1 MKKSVAIIGA
11 GASGLVCAV
20 TLARRGFDVTLFDK
34 NRKIGKKLLATGNG
48 RCNISNED
56 LSLKNFYGDEKLIKN
71 LLNSFDMKKFC
82 QSIGLELTTNQEGKI
97 FPMSMQASSVVNLL
111 LSEAERLK
119 IKIVTDKK
127 IKSLEKIGSNFI
139 IDKERFDF
147 LVLSCGSKAYP
158 SLGGDESCL
167 ALAKNFNH
175 SVTPVYDS
183 LTQLVTKENLK
194 ELDGVRVEA
203 VVRLFVNGDEIDSK
217 RGDLLFRDYGVS
229 GLSVL
234 DLSKEASKALHVKGF
249 EVSLIVELLPELSA
263 QKLKSK
269 MFKNLEVSYDKEMSL
284 WLSGFLDK
292 KLSKFFS
299 FKRYAKDLNKKDI
312 SKLVYNLKN
321 LKLQIIDTKGFQRA
335 EVMAGGVDT
344 KEIDVKTLES
354 KKCKNLYL
362 CGEVLDIDGK
372 RGGYNLHLA
381 FSSGALVGEGIGI

>member
-20 TLARRGFDVTLFDK
+20 TLARRGFEVTVFEK

-48 RCNISNED
+48 RCNISNKD

-71 LLNSFDMKKFC
+71 LLNSFDMKKFS
-82 QSIGLELTTNQEGKI
+82 QSIGLELVSNEDGKI

-111 LSEAERLK
+111 LSETKRLK
-119 IKIVTDKK
+119 IKIVPDKK
-127 IKSLEKIGSNFI
+127 INSIKKTDLGFV

-147 LVLSCGSKAYP
+147 LVLSCGGKAYP
-158 SLGGDESCL
+158 SLGGDDSCL
-167 ALAKNFNH
+167 GLAKNFNH
-175 SVTPVYDS
+175 SITPVYDS

-203 VVRLFVNGDEIDSK
+203 LLELFVNGSEIK
-217 RGDLLFRDYGVS
+217 RVRGDLLFRDYGVS
-229 GLSVL
+229 GLGVL
-234 DLSKEASKALHVKGF
+234 DLSRDASEALHVKDS
-249 EVSLIVELLPELSA
+249 EVYLKVELLPEISA

-269 MFKNLEVSYDKEMSL
+269 MLKNLEVSYDKEMSL
-284 WLSGFLDK
+284 WLNGFLDK

-312 SKLVYNLKN
+312 SKLVYDLKN
-321 LKLQIIDTKGFQRA
+321 LKLRIIDTRGFQRA

-344 KEIDVKTLES
+344 KEVDAKTLES

-362 CGEVLDIDGK
+362 CGEVLDMDGK

-381 FSSGALVGEGIGI
+381 FASGYKVGTAL